1 MLQSTLQQMFKMT
14 SLCTDTGPET
24 ASPFVSRLNYNSL
37 LYARPDV
44 SQTFLQ
50 LANIV
55 HRLLV
60 YKML

>member
-1 MLQSTLQQMFKMT
+1 MFKMT